1 MGLPETFDRLAEK
14 PYFNQPAGWVGWLG
28 WLCFLGVLI
37 LAAWRWQEPVDSKK
51 SSWKWLV
58 SAVLAILVPIVTL
71 FFWTSLNIAT
81 ALPIPGLL
89 SEAAP
94 PEVFFFSAVP
104 WVLAGGLIGPLP
116 AVVMGLFC
124 GMILSAWGTHSIFT
138 PLEMAGLALIY
149 SLLVRQRYRQRFY
162 GLLRHPLGA
171 AVFAAGIFSPVYIF
185 TYFFAVSGSL
195 AVRLDYSLTQTWV
208 IMLIRFSELVIAGVI
223 GELLYLARP
232 QYWGKKSPLVPSPI
246 ESSLQKRFVFRV
258 LPLGVIMFLT
268 LLIGDWLVAGQ
279 AAKNLLEDRLSS
291 TAKVAAESVPYFLE
305 TGQNLILTLADD
317 EMLAQSPE
325 RVEVELAARLRTI
338 PYFRQLYLFD
348 QDGNPVTGYPEAQV
362 QALHLSA
369 EEMAGIQLALNGVLV
384 QTYTAPPLDGS
395 NSAQVS
401 FMAAVKDSADGSV
414 VKGVLIGRTDMLSNP
429 FTQPAIKAMS
439 TLEDL
444 QGEGMILDEQMRV
457 LYHTIPEMVMTEY
470 TGVIP
475 ATGELAADISYVSTR
490 QFSYYEPSKGRP
502 WGVLLIIPG
511 EAAQQLA
518 LDISVPLLLILIVLM
533 VVTFMIIRI
542 SLRNVTQSLEKLADE
557 ATLIARGRL
566 DHDLHIEGEDE
577 VGQFGKAFEAM
588 RLSLRARM
596 GELRHLLSVSQGVAA
611 SLEMT
616 DAISPVLDAA
626 LINGAVMARVVLKQT
641 MSLGDTTEHLTAYG
655 NGPSSNAYKYLDES
669 IFDLMQRQVILSV
682 PNAARARIFN
692 YPTGAP
698 VPGSIVALPLGKGE
712 DYYGAFWVAFDRP
725 QHFSETQLNFLSTL
739 AGQAYLAASNA
750 HLYATAEI
758 GRRRLE
764 AVVTSTP
771 DPILVIDEKLRLL
784 MLNPAAI
791 ETPGLLEET
800 ESGTLIEKAVGI
812 PDLVDLILSPVS
824 GKFSSKEIKL
834 SNGKIYFA
842 SVASIIADE
851 KIVGRICILRDITH
865 YKELDSLKSEFV
877 STVSHDLRSP
887 LTLVRGYATMLEM
900 VGELNVQ
907 QKDYVD
913 KITQGV
919 ESMKRLVNNLLDLGR
934 IDAGI
939 GLKIEPVYIS
949 LIVGEVM
956 AELQPNALQKKID
969 FSVESAIDKDVQ
981 VEADPALLKQAL
993 FNLAENAIKYSNDG
1007 GKVTISVRQK
1017 GDFIDFEVQDTG
1029 IGIAPLDLPHM
1040 FEKFYR
1046 STRREAYKQRGTGL
1060 GLAIV
1065 KSIIERHGG
1074 EVGVKSQLG
1083 VGTTFQI
1090 DVPLKQKP
1098 LTGIDFETAL

>member
-1 MGLPETFDRLAEK
+1 MGLQDIFKILAER
-14 PYFNQPAGWVGWLG
+14 PYIDPPSGLVGWLG
-28 WLCFLGVLI
+28 WLCFLGLLI
-37 LAAWRWQEPVDSKK
+37 WAVWRWQEPAETQNAG
-51 SSWKWLV
+51 WKWLV
-58 SAVLAILVPIVTL
+58 IAVLAMMVPVVTL
-71 FFWTSLNIAT
+71 FFGTSLNIENAM
-81 ALPIPGLL
+81 PIPGLPV
-89 SEAAP
+89 AVIP
-94 PEVFFFSAVP
+94 PVIVFFSAVP
-104 WVLAGGLIGPLP
+104 WVLAGGLVGPLP

-124 GMILSAWGTHSIFT
+124 GVLLSAWGTHSIFT
-138 PLEMAGLALIY
+138 PLEMAGLAFIY
-149 SLLVRQRYRQRFY
+149 SLFVRQRYRQRFY

-171 AVFAAGIFSPVYIF
+171 AVFATVIFSPVYIL
-185 TYFFAVSGSL
+185 TYFFAVRGSL

-208 IMLIRFSELVIAGVI
+208 VMLIRFCEVVIAGVI
-223 GELLYLARP
+223 GELLYAVRP
-232 QYWGKKSPLVPSPI
+232 QYWGRKGPLVPSPI
-246 ESSLQKRFVFRV
+246 ESSLQQRFVFRV
-258 LPLGVIMFLT
+258 LPLGIVMFVT
-268 LLIGDWLVAGQ
+268 LLVGDWLVAGR
-279 AAKNLLEDRLSS
+279 AAENLLEDRLSS
-291 TAKVAAESVPYFLE
+291 TAKVAAESMPYFLE

-317 EMLAQSPE
+317 ELLARSPDE
-325 RVEVELAARLRTI
+325 TREDLAARLRTI

-348 QDGNPVTGYPEAQV
+348 LNGNPITGYPETQV
-362 QALHLSA
+362 QALRLSA
-369 EEMAGIQLALNGVLV
+369 EEEAGIRLALNGVLV
-384 QTYTAPPLDGS
+384 QTYTTPPLSGS

-401 FMAAVKDSADGSV
+401 FVAAVKDSVDENV
-414 VKGVLIGRTDMLSNP
+414 VKGVLVGRTDMLSNP

-444 QGEGMILDEQMRV
+444 QGEGMILDEQGRV

-470 TGVIP
+470 SGVIP
-475 ATGELAADISYVSTR
+475 PVRELTADISFQNTR
-490 QFSYYEPSKGRP
+490 QFIYYEPAKGRP
-502 WGVLLIIPG
+502 WAVLLIIPG

-518 LDISVPLLLILIVLM
+518 LNISIPLLLILIILM
-533 VVTFMIIRI
+533 VVTFMIISI
-542 SLRNVTQSLEKLADE
+542 SLRNVTQSLEKLANE
-557 ATLIARGRL
+557 ATLIAKGRL

-588 RLSLRARM
+588 RISLRARM

-616 DAISPVLDAA
+616 DAIVPVLDAA

-641 MSLGDTTEHLTAYG
+641 MSLGDTVERLAAYG

-669 IFDLMQRQVILSV
+669 IFDLMQRQVILTV
-682 PNAARARIFN
+682 PNASRARIFN
-692 YPTGAP
+692 YPPGAP
-698 VPGSIVALPLGKGE
+698 VPGSLVALPLGKGE
-712 DYYGAFWVAFDRP
+712 DYYGAFWVAFERP
-725 QHFSETQLNFLSTL
+725 QHFSESQLNFLSTL

-771 DPILVIDEKLRLL
+771 DPILVIDEKLCLL
-784 MLNPAAI
+784 MVNPAAT
-791 ETPGLLEET
+791 ETPGLLEVTET
-800 ESGTLIEKAVGI
+800 GTLIEKAVGI
-812 PDLVDLILSPVS
+812 PDLVDLIVSPMS

-834 SNGKIYFA
+834 SDGKIYFA
-842 SVASIIADE
+842 SVASIIAEE
-851 KIVGRICILRDITH
+851 KTVGRICILRDITH

-900 VGELNVQ
+900 VGDLNSQ
-907 QKDYVD
+907 QKDYTD
-913 KITQGV
+913 KIMQGV

-939 GLKIEPVYIS
+939 GLKIEPVFII
-949 LIVGEVM
+949 LIVNEVA

-969 FSVESAIDKDVQ
+969 FSVECAIDKEVQ
-981 VEADPALLKQAL
+981 IEADPALLKQAL

-1007 GKVTISVRQK
+1007 GKVTINVRQK
-1017 GDFIDFEVQDTG
+1017 GDFVCFEVQDTG

-1046 STRREAYKQRGTGL
+1046 STRREAYQQRGTGL

-1083 VGTTFQI
+1083 VGTTFHI
-1090 DVPLKQKP
+1090 DVPLKQNP
-1098 LTGIDFETAL
+1098 MSGIDFEADD

>member
-1 MGLPETFDRLAEK
+1 MGYYGIHLGQPLSQPSFSRL
-14 PYFNQPAGWVGWLG
+14 
-28 WLCFLGVLI
+28 
-37 LAAWRWQEPVDSKK
+37 
-51 SSWKWLV
+51 
-58 SAVLAILVPIVTL
+58 
-71 FFWTSLNIAT
+71 
-81 ALPIPGLL
+81 
-89 SEAAP
+89 
-94 PEVFFFSAVP
+94 
-104 WVLAGGLIGPLP
+104 
-116 AVVMGLFC
+116 
-124 GMILSAWGTHSIFT
+124 
-138 PLEMAGLALIY
+138 
-149 SLLVRQRYRQRFY
+149 
-162 GLLRHPLGA
+162 
-171 AVFAAGIFSPVYIF
+171 VYIF
-185 TYFFAVSGSL
+185 TYFFGGA
-195 AVRLDYSLTQTWV
+195 
-208 IMLIRFSELVIAGVI
+208 RFPGCATGLFTDADVGDHVDPFCEAVIAGVI
-223 GELLYLARP
+223 GELLYAVRP
-232 QYWGKKSPLVPSPI
+232 QYWGRKGPLVPSPI
-246 ESSLQKRFVFRV
+246 ESSLQRRFVFRV
-258 LPLGVIMFLT
+258 LPLGVVMFLT

-291 TAKVAAESVPYFLE
+291 TAKVAAESMPYFLE

-317 EMLAQSPE
+317 ELLTQSPE
-325 RVEVELAARLRTI
+325 QVQTDLAARLRTI

-348 QDGNPVTGYPEAQV
+348 LNGNPLTGYPETQV
-362 QALHLSA
+362 QPLGLSA
-369 EEMAGIQLALNGVLV
+369 EELAGIHLALNGVLV
-384 QTYTAPPLDGS
+384 QTYTTPPLEGS
-395 NSAQVS
+395 SSAQVS
-401 FMAAVKDSADGSV
+401 FVAAVKDSADENV
-414 VKGVLIGRTDMLSNP
+414 VKGVLLGRTDMLSNP

-444 QGEGMILDEQMRV
+444 QGEGMILDEQGRV
-457 LYHTIPEMVMTEY
+457 LYHTIPAMVMTDY
-470 TGVIP
+470 TGEIP
-475 ATGELAADISYVSTR
+475 PARELTANLSFQNTR
-490 QFSYYEPSKGRP
+490 QFVYYEPAKGRP
-502 WGVLLIIPG
+502 WAVLLVIPG

-518 LDISVPLLLILIVLM
+518 LDISIPLLVILIILM
-533 VVTFMIIRI
+533 VVTYVIIRI

-557 ATLIARGRL
+557 ATLIAQGRL

-616 DAISPVLDAA
+616 DAIAPVLDAA
-626 LINGAVMARVVLKQT
+626 LLNGSVMARVVLKQT
-641 MSLGDTTEHLTAYG
+641 ISLGDTVDQLTAYG

-669 IFDLMQRQVILSV
+669 IFELMQRQVILTV

-692 YPTGAP
+692 YPSGAP

-791 ETPGLLEET
+791 ETPGLLDIPEA
-800 ESGTLIEKAVGI
+800 GTLIEKAVGI
-812 PDLVDLILSPVS
+812 PDLVDLILSPMS

-834 SNGKIYFA
+834 TNGKIYFA
-842 SVASIIADE
+842 SVATIIADE
-851 KIVGRICILRDITH
+851 KTVGRICILRDITH
-865 YKELDSLKSEFV
+865 YKQLDSLKSEFV

-900 VGELNVQ
+900 VGELNTQ
-907 QKDYVD
+907 QKDYAD
-913 KITQGV
+913 KILQGV

-934 IDAGI
+934 IDAGV
-939 GLKIEPVYIS
+939 GLKVEPVFIS
-949 LIVGEVM
+949 LIVDEVA

-969 FSVESAIDKDVQ
+969 FSVELGIEKEAQI
-981 VEADPALLKQAL
+981 EADPALLKQAL

-1017 GDFIDFEVQDTG
+1017 GDSINFEVQDSG

-1046 STRREAYKQRGTGL
+1046 STRREAYRQRGTGL

-1083 VGTTFQI
+1083 VGTSFHI
-1090 DVPLKQKP
+1090 ELPLKQN
-1098 LTGIDFETAL
+1098 LMDELDFETDL